1 MCGIAG
7 WLGCLPDAETY
18 AARLQ
23 QAMRHRGPDGHGAQ
37 LWADAGLVHT
47 RLSILDLSPAGA
59 QPITNEDGTVWAVF
73 NGEIYNHKE
82 IRRSLEA
89 RGHKFKGHSDSEV
102 LPHLYEE
109 EGLDFVRKLRGMF
122 ALAIY
127 DTRSSHF
134 DSCPR
139 SFRDQ
144 ASFLCA
150 RVKIGLRLPAKS
162 EHFLNCPVSIPDP
175 TGRQFMISLRF
186 STSLRQRH
194 STRAFG
200 RLQPGEI
207 LEARLDGDGVSWKTR
222 TYHRWSIAPDLALT
236 LRPGHGSG

>member
-109 EGLDFVRKLRGMF
+109 EGPEFVKKLRGMF

-127 DTRSSHF
+127 DARRRTLLLA
-134 DSCPR
+134 
-139 SFRDQ
+139 RDRFGIKPLFY
-144 ASFLCA
+144 A
-150 RVKIGLRLPAKS
+150 P
-162 EHFLNCPVSIPDP
+162 
-175 TGRQFMISLRF
+175 GRTACICQRNP
-186 STSLRQRH
+186 STS
-194 STRAFG
+194 
-200 RLQPGEI
+200 
-207 LEARLDGDGVSWKTR
+207 
-222 TYHRWSIAPDLALT
+222 
-236 LRPGHGSG
+236 